1 MKKIPL
7 VFLVVVLLAGCATPY
22 GKYDSFIGAGYTD
35 LILDSRR
42 AVITYRASSDYED
55 GPDAVMRGAMLRAA
69 ELTLDKGF
77 FAFDVSSDGG
87 NTSESMVM
95 MNSTYMAG
103 GQAFSTPMLF
113 STGESTY
120 RVSITMLSRDE
131 MSSSSYDAAEI
142 IENLKQHFPK
152 Q

>member
-7 VFLVVVLLAGCATPY
+7 VFLVVALLAGCATPY
-22 GKYDSFIGAGYTD
+22 GKYDSFIGAGYAD

-42 AVITYRASSDYED
+42 AVITYRASSDYDD

-69 ELTLDKGF
+69 ELTLDRGF
-77 FAFDVSSDGG
+77 AAFDVSSDGG
-87 NTSESMVM
+87 NTSESMMM
-95 MNSTYMAG
+95 MNNTYIAG
-103 GQAFSTPMLF
+103 GQAFSSPMIF

-120 RVSITMLSRDE
+120 RVSITMLNRDE
-131 MSSSSYDAAEI
+131 MSSSSYDASEI
-142 IENLKQHFPK
+142 MENMKAYFPK